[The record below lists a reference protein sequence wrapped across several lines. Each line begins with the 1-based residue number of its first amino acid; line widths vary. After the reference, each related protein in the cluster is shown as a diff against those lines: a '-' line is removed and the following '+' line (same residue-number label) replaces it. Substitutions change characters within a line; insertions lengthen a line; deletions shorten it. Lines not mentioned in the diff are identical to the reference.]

1 MWSRFTVI
9 DDDVASIDSHDGQ
22 VDAQNRMIDREIE
35 RLSQIL
41 PNGLNELPLPIA
53 TILPPASKTSPPIKG
68 PMQLI
73 ASSKRLTTRT
83 MMARSV
89 SGSHTARFAPAC
101 HRVRTA
107 RRECRPEG

>member
-22 VDAQNRMIDREIE
+22 VDAHHRMIVREIE

-53 TILPPASKTSPPIKG
+53 TILPPASEDIPAY
-68 PMQLI
+68 Q
-73 ASSKRLTTRT
+73 
-83 MMARSV
+83 V
-89 SGSHTARFAPAC
+89 SDAA
-101 HRVRTA
+101 HRELETI
-107 RRECRPEG
+107 